1 MKYFFLNLIKMI
13 FGIFFVVFG
22 YEAVIE
28 LYSIINTEKEISIN
42 FLLLTPLMLIF
53 LDFTILTHNL
63 DRILIDKI
71 NTYTTG
77 WLNFILII
85 SIISFVISL
94 YGTLIN
100 YVHLSEILLFLLME
114 AFSFALILFSIG
126 YKRILKENP

>member
-42 FLLLTPLMLIF
+42 FLLLT
-53 LDFTILTHNL
+53 HNL

-77 WLNFILII
+77 WLNFILIT

-94 YGTLIN
+94 YVTLIY
-100 YVHLSEILLFLLME
+100 YVHLSEIHLFLLME

-126 YKRILKENP
+126 YKRILKVHP

>member
-22 YEAVIE
+22 YEAIIE
-28 LYSIINTEKEISIN
+28 LCSIINNDKEISIN

-53 LDFTILTHNL
+53 LDFTILTHNF

-77 WLNFILII
+77 WLNFILIT

-100 YVHLSEILLFLLME
+100 YVHLSEILLFLLMD